1 MRIFLAALFLCFIT
15 ISAPIQA
22 QGKPLLTAEELT
34 RNAREHSVAEFLERT
49 GQHGLFIAALKLT
62 GLYDELQKN
71 ESWTVLAPTDAAFA
85 KLPREKVHQ
94 LFAEENRAFL
104 KDLMSYHIQN
114 GGLLV
119 SKGLP
124 VGSSRYTTYNGRD
137 VVITKDARGIYFN
150 GAYMTAV
157 DIQARNGIVHFV
169 DQIIHVK

>member
-1 MRIFLAALFLCFIT
+1 MKVFYAVICFMLLFSVPLH
-15 ISAPIQA
+15 A
-22 QGKPLLTAEELT
+22 QNKPLLGKDELT
-34 RNAREHSVAEFLERT
+34 RNAHEMSVVEFLERT
-49 GQHGLFIAALKLT
+49 GQHKLFVAALKLSD
-62 GLYDELQKN
+62 LYQELQKN

-94 LFAEENRAFL
+94 LFAEENRAAL
-104 KDLMSYHIQN
+104 KDIMSYHIQN

-124 VGSSRYTTYNGRD
+124 VGASRYTTYNGRD

-169 DQIIHVK
+169 DQIITAQ